1 MMQATDWQQ
10 HSVRGFLAGTVTGA
24 SLSSSQSY
32 MLATRRRHAAM
43 SRVQESIQKNER
55 QLILDRQS
63 LAHME
68 NSSWRHMDD
77 LHCAL
82 EDQEPSH
89 FKRTIR
95 RLKAEIDKL
104 EESNVILRRLNHDA

>member
-1 MMQATDWQQ
+1 
-10 HSVRGFLAGTVTGA
+10 
-24 SLSSSQSY
+24 
-32 MLATRRRHAAM
+32 M
-43 SRVQESIQKNER
+43 SIVQRIQENER
-55 QLILDRQS
+55 QLTLDRQS

-82 EDQEPSH
+82 GGVTDQEPSH

-95 RLKAEIDKL
+95 RLKAGIDKL

>member
-1 MMQATDWQQ
+1 MIANEKEIAPMTI
-10 HSVRGFLAGTVTGA
+10 
-24 SLSSSQSY
+24 
-32 MLATRRRHAAM
+32 
-43 SRVQESIQKNER
+43 VQERIQENER
-55 QLILDRQS
+55 LLTIDRQS

-89 FKRTIR
+89 FKRTIMR
-95 RLKAEIDKL
+95 FKAGIDKL
-104 EESNVILRRLNHDA
+104 EESNFILRRLNHDA

>member
-1 MMQATDWQQ
+1 MNLLRPN
-10 HSVRGFLAGTVTGA
+10 SVSTLC
-24 SLSSSQSY
+24 SSSASAIAGKDTRSHASCVRTWPARSSSCRRC
-32 MLATRRRHAAM
+32 MMIIIAPFALSFLATRRRHAAM

-89 FKRTIR
+89 FK
-95 RLKAEIDKL
+95 
-104 EESNVILRRLNHDA
+104 